1 MTTSKHGYEQ
11 DWYDRLKVIA
21 DRIDKDARALQ
32 LIGSEPTI
40 LEETAAEDEPQLAT
54 RR

>member
-1 MTTSKHGYEQ
+1 MTTTKHGYEQ

-21 DRIDKDARALQ
+21 DRIDKDARDL

-40 LEETAAEDEPQLAT
+40 LEETAAEDEPELAT